1 MVSVALS
8 AVATLGLAADPP
20 SWRQDG
26 QGGWRTPMVEEAM
39 TTPTQLIDLR
49 TIVSRTGMSRMTIYR
64 RMAAGEFP
72 KPMKLGERIN
82 RWREADLEAWITA
95 RKVLHAAA

>member
-1 MVSVALS
+1 MTPGERSI
-8 AVATLGLAADPP
+8 LAPGRPERLAYPI
-20 SWRQDG
+20 
-26 QGGWRTPMVEEAM
+26 VEEAM

-95 RKVLHAAA
+95 REVLHAAA